1 MKELLISCTL
11 LLVLFMFACGDES
24 GSSEEGDAAAEASM
38 EADSEPESDPVA
50 VCLWGK
56 VGLRENPGTSTKDNK
71 YLATI
76 VFGET
81 VTLTGESVE
90 AKDDRTYLKVE
101 LSDGEQG
108 WVHEYLF
115 AVKSTLAAATSP
127 IEVYRRPDLLTAKGE
142 RFEAGQLVAMVPG
155 DNPDWVEV
163 FGQEK
168 KIQGWAQKGQSMSE
182 DKIDV
187 AVSVLYGKA
196 MQESNLAKREEMLQS
211 IAQNTAFGKSQLI
224 SMIDQAL
231 VDVSSAP
238 ELADNQLSIFGDNL
252 NVRRE
257 PTTEGENVVFQLKKG
272 DICRVL
278 EKGQQEQIRDM
289 NDFWYKISYDGQEGW
304 VYGHH
309 TSRRAE

>member
-1 MKELLISCTL
+1 MKELLISSTFFL
-11 LLVLFMFACGDES
+11 ALFMFSCGDES
-24 GSSEEGDAAAEASM
+24 GSSDEAAMAEASL
-38 EADSEPESDPVA
+38 EATPEPEAEPMA
-50 VCLWGK
+50 VCLWDK
-56 VGLRENPGTSTKDNK
+56 AGLRENPGSSSKDNK

-81 VTLTGESVE
+81 VILTGESQE
-90 AKDDRTYLKVE
+90 ATDDRTYLKVK
-101 LSDGEQG
+101 LSDGQEG
-108 WVHEYLF
+108 WVNEYLF
-115 AVKSTLAAATSP
+115 ALNATLAAATGP
-127 IEVYRRPDLLTAKGE
+127 IEVYRRPDLLTGKGE
-142 RFEAGQLVAMVPG
+142 RFEAGKLISLVPG

-168 KIQGWAQKGQSMSE
+168 KPQGWAQKGQNMSE
-182 DKIDV
+182 DKTDV
-187 AVSVLYGKA
+187 AVAVLYAKA
-196 MQESNLAKREEMLQS
+196 MQEDNPTKREELLQS
-211 IAQNTAFGKSQLI
+211 IAQNTAFSKSQLI

-231 VDVSSAP
+231 VEASSAP
-238 ELADNQLSIFGDNL
+238 KLADNQMSILGDNL

-289 NDFWYKISYDGQEGW
+289 NDYWYKISYDGQEGW